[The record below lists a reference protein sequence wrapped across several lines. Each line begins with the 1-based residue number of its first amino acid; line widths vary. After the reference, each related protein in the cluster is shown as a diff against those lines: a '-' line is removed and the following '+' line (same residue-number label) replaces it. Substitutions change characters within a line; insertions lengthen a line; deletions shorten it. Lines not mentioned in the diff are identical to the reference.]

1 MIPVQQ
7 AFDPARWGGK
17 AMPGQDELPCS
28 DGEPMETLFHDAQD
42 ALLKDTL
49 IEAWAERRDFFVG
62 GNCFVCFSAH
72 QLRSNDFRGPDVLV
86 VLDVDGSK
94 ERKSWVAWEEGGR
107 LPDVVIEVTSESTA
121 HVDRG
126 EKMRIYSQI
135 WRTSAYFIFDPETEQ
150 LEGFERDSTGRNYVP
165 LPRDDNGDFTVAAL
179 GLKLGL
185 RQTAYR
191 QFSRRFVRWLDTAG
205 QALPTARERAETERT
220 RAETERTRADAE
232 RTRADAERTRAETE
246 RTRADAER
254 TRADELQAR
263 LRALEEK

>member
-1 MIPVQQ
+1 MMNVQQ
-7 AFDPARWGGK
+7 ALDPARWGGK
-17 AMPGQDELPCS
+17 AMPGQDELPYD

-49 IEAWAERRDFFVG
+49 IDAWSERRDFLVAGNLFVY
-62 GNCFVCFSAH
+62 FSAH
-72 QLRSNDFRGPDVLV
+72 QVRSNDFRGPDVMV
-86 VLDVDGSK
+86 VLDVDGTK

-135 WRTSAYFIFDPETEQ
+135 WHTGAYFIFDPDTEL
-150 LEGFERDSTGRNYVP
+150 LEGFKLDATGRRYTP
-165 LPRDDNGDFTVAAL
+165 LLADDNGDFEVAAL

-191 QFSRRFVRWLDTAG
+191 RIERRFVRWLDPSG
-205 QALPTARERAETERT
+205 QALPTAQE
-220 RAETERTRADAE
+220 RADAE
-232 RTRADAERTRAETE
+232 RARADAEGARAE
-246 RTRADAER
+246 
-254 TRADELQAR
+254 ELQAR
-263 LRALEEK
+263 LRALEPK

>member
-1 MIPVQQ
+1 MMNVQQ
-7 AFDPARWGGK
+7 ALDPARWGGK
-17 AMPGQDELPCS
+17 AMPGQDELPCD

-49 IEAWAERRDFFVG
+49 LDAWSERRDFLVAGNLFVY
-62 GNCFVCFSAH
+62 FSAH
-72 QLRSNDFRGPDVLV
+72 QVRNNDFRGPDVMV
-86 VLDVDGSK
+86 VLDVDGTK

-135 WRTSAYFIFDPETEQ
+135 WHTGAYFIFDPDTEL
-150 LEGFERDSTGRNYVP
+150 LEGFKLDATARRYTP
-165 LPRDDNGDFTVAAL
+165 LLADDNGDFDVTAM

-191 QFSRRFVRWLDTAG
+191 RFERRFVRWLDPSG
-205 QALPTARERAETERT
+205 QALPTAQE
-220 RAETERTRADAE
+220 RADAE
-232 RTRADAERTRAETE
+232 RARADAEQARANAERARADAERA
-246 RTRADAER
+246 
-254 TRADELQAR
+254 RADELQAK
-263 LRALEEK
+263 LRALEAK

>member
-1 MIPVQQ
+1 MMNVQQ
-7 AFDPARWGGK
+7 AIDPARWGGK
-17 AMPGQDELPCS
+17 AMPGQDELPYD

-49 IEAWAERRDFFVG
+49 LDAWADRRDFFVA
-62 GNCFVCFSAH
+62 GNLFVYFSAH
-72 QLRSNDFRGPDVLV
+72 QLKSNDFRGPDVLV

-135 WRTSAYFIFDPETEQ
+135 WRTSAYFIFDPDTER
-150 LEGFERDSTGRNYVP
+150 LEGYKHDDSGRNYTP
-165 LPRDDNGDFTVAAL
+165 LLPDPDGDFEVAAL

-185 RQTAYR
+185 RQTTYR
-191 QFSRRFVRWLDTAG
+191 RLGRRFVRWLDSSG
-205 QALPTARERAETERT
+205 RALPTAQERAE
-220 RAETERTRADAE
+220 AE
-232 RTRADAERTRAETE
+232 RTRADAERTRAEGE

-254 TRADELQAR
+254 ARADELEAR
-263 LRALEEK
+263 LRALQGK

>member
-1 MIPVQQ
+1 MSVQQ
-7 AFDPARWGGK
+7 ALDPARWGGN

-49 IEAWAERRDFFVG
+49 LDAWAGRSDFFVG
-62 GNCFVCFSAH
+62 GNCFVYFSAH
-72 QLRSNDFRGPDVLV
+72 QIRSNDFRGPDVMV
-86 VLDVDGSK
+86 VLDVDGTK

-107 LPDVVIEVTSESTA
+107 LPDVVIEVTSPSTA

-135 WRTSAYFIFDPETEQ
+135 WRTSAYFIFDPDSQ
-150 LEGFERDSTGRNYVP
+150 LLEGFGRDATGRNYTP
-165 LPRDDNGDFTVAAL
+165 LVADENGDFEVAAL

-191 QFSRRFVRWLDTAG
+191 RFEQRFVRWLDRSG
-205 QALPTARERAETERT
+205 QALPTAQERANAERV
-220 RAETERTRADAE
+220 RADAE
-232 RTRADAERTRAETE
+232 RARADAERAHAE
-246 RTRADAER
+246 
-254 TRADELQAR
+254 ELQAR
-263 LRALEEK
+263 LRALESK